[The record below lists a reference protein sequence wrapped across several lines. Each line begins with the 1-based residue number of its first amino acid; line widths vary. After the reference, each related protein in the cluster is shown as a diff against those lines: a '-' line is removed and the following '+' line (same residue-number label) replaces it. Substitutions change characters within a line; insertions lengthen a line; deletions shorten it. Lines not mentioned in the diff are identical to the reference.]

1 MNATTIPKIFPLLV
15 LGAYLLGSIPFGL
28 LIGRVRGVD
37 VRRQGSGN
45 IGSTNVGRILGRK
58 WGYLCF
64 LLDVGKGLLPV
75 LWVGHYLRANTMGDG
90 PSTLTSADQ
99 WLWLAVGAA
108 TIIGHMF
115 SVYLRFRG
123 GKGVATSLGVV
134 LGIWP
139 YFTLTGLF
147 AFAIWLAVWG
157 VSRYVS
163 LASIAAALSFPVG
176 FLLLIW
182 RIPAW
187 HVEEV
192 EPLLVFSCAMAI
204 LVVIRHRS
212 NIQKLLRGTEDRGGR
227 RKIS

>member
-1 MNATTIPKIFPLLV
+1 MMQMFPLLAM
-15 LGAYLLGSIPFGL
+15 GGYLLGSIPFGL
-28 LIGRVRGVD
+28 LIGRLRGVD

-45 IGSTNVGRILGRK
+45 IGSTNVGRVLGRP

-64 LLDVGKGLLPV
+64 LLDVGKGLVPV
-75 LWVGHYLRANTMGDG
+75 LWVGHYLHARAGEG
-90 PSTLTSADQ
+90 ALSSADQ
-99 WLWLAVGAA
+99 WVWLAVGGA
-108 TIIGHMF
+108 TIVGHMC
-115 SVYLRFRG
+115 SIYLRFRG

-134 LGIWP
+134 LGVWP

-157 VSRYVS
+157 LSRYVS

-182 RIPAW
+182 RMPAW
-187 HVEEV
+187 HAEEL
-192 EPLLVFSCAMAI
+192 EPLVVFSCAMAI

-212 NIQKLLRGTEDRGGR
+212 NIQRLLRGTEDRGGKR
-227 RKIS
+227 RMS